1 MSELKA
7 ISRAAMLRVIKILNK
22 ETDLLKKIGEGKVSV
37 VGKGSK
43 SDELQENYKRI
54 MLKLDEEKL
63 IDETPEEAID
73 FWEENLDHF
82 VEPAPPEEEEE
93 EEKEK
98 VPVKEKEKG
107 KEKPA
112 EKKSKK
118 TETEPKKPVS
128 EKKKVDYSK
137 SNKAVIYKAWK
148 DGETN
153 FDTLH
158 KKVNEAVKLG
168 TIKGWLAMWGRGKG
182 LPSVARQEDS

>member
-73 FWEENLDHF
+73 FWEENLDYF
-82 VEPAPPEEEEE
+82 AEPTPPEEEEE
-93 EEKEK
+93 EEKPK
-98 VPVKEKEKG
+98 KKAKG

-118 TETEPKKPVS
+118 AETEPKKPGVG
-128 EKKKVDYSK
+128 KKKVDYSK
-137 SNKAVIYKAWK
+137 SNKAVVYEAWK
-148 DGETN
+148 DGEE
-153 FDTLH
+153 DIDKLH
-158 KKVNEAVKLG
+158 KKVSEALKVTTLKSWVNSWK
-168 TIKGWLAMWGRGKG
+168 KGKN
-182 LPSVARQEDS
+182 LPAIAKEQ